1 MPESKG
7 IHLALPGGGRLDL
20 RYLLLDLNGTLA
32 RDGRVLPG
40 VEEAVVRVAEILEVR
55 LLTADTFG
63 TAGQVAR
70 ALGARLE
77 VLPPSAP
84 GGPVKAGAVQALG
97 PDSVAAMG
105 NGVNDA
111 SMLRLAAL
119 GIAVLG
125 PEGCA
130 REALEAAR
138 ITVKDPLEGL
148 ELFLYPDRLVATLR
162 P

>member
-1 MPESKG
+1 MSEPRG
-7 IHLALPGGGRLDL
+7 IHLSVPGGSRLDI
-20 RYLLLDLNGTLA
+20 RHLLLDLNGTLA

-40 VEEAVVRVAEILEVR
+40 VAAAVARVAEVLDVR

-63 TAGQVAR
+63 TARDVAR
-70 ALGARLE
+70 SLGARLQ
-77 VLPPSAP
+77 VLPPDVP
-84 GGPVKAGAVQALG
+84 GGPLKAGMVRALG
-97 PDSVAAMG
+97 PEAVAAMG

-111 SMLRLAAL
+111 PMLKLAAL

-130 REALEAAR
+130 REALDAAR

-148 ELFLYPDRLVATLR
+148 ELFLYPDRLAATLR